1 MIHMRSIVN
10 QKGGHI
16 LMCLKEVFIQKG
28 WGSGPG
34 NNKNYILVK
43 QTS

>member
-1 MIHMRSIVN
+1 
-10 QKGGHI
+10 
-16 LMCLKEVFIQKG
+16 MCLKEVFIRKG